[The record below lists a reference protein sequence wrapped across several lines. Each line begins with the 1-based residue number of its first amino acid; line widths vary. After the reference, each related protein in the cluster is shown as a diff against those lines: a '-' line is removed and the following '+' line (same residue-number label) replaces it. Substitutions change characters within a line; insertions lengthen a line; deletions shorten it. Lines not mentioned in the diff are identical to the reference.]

1 MNWID
6 RLERK
11 YSRFAI
17 KNLTKYLIIG
27 TAFVFIISLFDD
39 FRYIEA
45 LLTLEP
51 SLVMKGQIW
60 RLVTFVFVP
69 FVGSFWI
76 IFVLYI
82 FYVFGTALE
91 RYWGSFR
98 FNLYYFIGVLAAIVA
113 AFLGEFWGG
122 KVTSEFLYMS
132 IFLAFAYLNP
142 NYELLLFFIIP
153 VKVKY
158 LAWFDVV
165 FTVLSIIFR
174 PETRITALLSFTS
187 FVVFLERRFLMYTCF
202 RV

>member
-1 MNWID
+1 LNWID

-98 FNLYYFIGVLAAIVA
+98 FNLYYL
-113 AFLGEFWGG
+113 
-122 KVTSEFLYMS
+122 
-132 IFLAFAYLNP
+132 
-142 NYELLLFFIIP
+142 
-153 VKVKY
+153 
-158 LAWFDVV
+158 
-165 FTVLSIIFR
+165 
-174 PETRITALLSFTS
+174 
-187 FVVFLERRFLMYTCF
+187 
-202 RV
+202 

>member
-1 MNWID
+1 
-6 RLERK
+6 
-11 YSRFAI
+11 
-17 KNLTKYLIIG
+17 LIIG

-113 AFLGEFWGG
+113 GFLGEFWGG

-132 IFLAFAYLNP
+132 IFW
-142 NYELLLFFIIP
+142 LLPIL
-153 VKVKY
+153 
-158 LAWFDVV
+158 
-165 FTVLSIIFR
+165 
-174 PETRITALLSFTS
+174 TRIMNF
-187 FVVFLERRFLMYTCF
+187 FCF
-202 RV
+202 S